1 MNKRVKKLTLN
12 RETIKNLQDELL
24 HPVEGGGIS
33 GLPCPSE
40 AGSCPRASCGKCPD
54 LT

>member
-1 MNKRVKKLTLN
+1 MKKNLKKLTLN

-24 HPVEGGGIS
+24 LPVDGGVS
-33 GLPCPSE
+33 GRPCPSE
-40 AGSCPRASCGKCPD
+40 ATSCPRASCGPCPD

>member
-1 MNKRVKKLTLN
+1 MKRASKKLTLS

-24 HPVEGGGIS
+24 HPVEGGGLS

-40 AGSCPRASCGKCPD
+40 VATCPRASCGRCPD